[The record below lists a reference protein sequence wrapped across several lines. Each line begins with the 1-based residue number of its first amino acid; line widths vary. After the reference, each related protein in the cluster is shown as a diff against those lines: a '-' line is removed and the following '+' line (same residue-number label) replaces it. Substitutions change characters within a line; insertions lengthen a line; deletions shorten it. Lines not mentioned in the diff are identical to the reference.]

1 MSRAHALLAAP
12 LLALALA
19 TPADARTAECDALI
33 EGETVT
39 ITYDTADPAW
49 SSRRERLFTRGRT
62 CPAAVVIAH
71 QLAEFPP
78 EARQVFCTSVDPAT
92 GHGPPSLGARDAYG
106 RCVGPSRTCQM
117 VNTTRDTALDL
128 VGLSQAPAASP
139 AAGASTGETTDEATG
154 TAEAPGTAPAET
166 SRSRPTSTL
175 STVTHWSGATIL
187 SGNAGTVTGLLSS
200 VGGTV
205 GTALGSP
212 ALLAGAAASV
222 VVVGGA
228 VWLCSDTD

>member
-1 MSRAHALLAAP
+1 MPRTPALLAVP
-12 LLALALA
+12 LLTLALA

-33 EGETVT
+33 EGEAVT

-49 SSRRERLFTRGRT
+49 ASRRERLFARGRT

-71 QLAEFPP
+71 QLEDFPP
-78 EARQVFCTSVDPAT
+78 EARQVFCTTVDPAT

-106 RCVGPSRTCQM
+106 RCVGPSRTCEM
-117 VNTTRDTALDL
+117 VNTTRDAALDL
-128 VGLSQAPAASP
+128 VGLAEI
-139 AAGASTGETTDEATG
+139 TEA
-154 TAEAPGTAPAET
+154 EPG
-166 SRSRPTSTL
+166 RSRWGSALTA
-175 STVTHWSGATIL
+175 VTHWSGATIL
-187 SGNAGTVTGLLSS
+187 SGNAGTVANLMTS

-212 ALLAGAAASV
+212 MLLAGAAASV

-228 VWLCSDTD
+228 VWLCSEAE